1 MNNPNLESNQVVNPP
16 QDNTLGELPTV
27 TQPDYFKRGL
37 IWFGLGVLCMAI
49 SFCVTFF
56 FFQSD
61 GTSITIMYILTSV
74 GVLCITKGLADL
86 FGF

>member
-1 MNNPNLESNQVVNPP
+1 MHNPNLDDHPSEQPHVDS
-16 QDNTLGELPTV
+16 TLGEMPNV
-27 TQPDYFKRGL
+27 RKPDYFKRGL
-37 IWFGLGVLCMAI
+37 IWFGLGILCMAI
-49 SFCVTFF
+49 SFCITFF

-61 GTSITIMYILTSV
+61 GSSITFMYILTSV

>member
-1 MNNPNLESNQVVNPP
+1 MHNPNLDDHPSEQPHANS
-16 QDNTLGELPTV
+16 TLGEMPNV
-27 TQPDYFKRGL
+27 RQPDYFKRGL
-37 IWFGLGVLCMAI
+37 VWFGLGVLCMAI
-49 SFCVTFF
+49 SFCITFF

-61 GTSITIMYILTSV
+61 GSSITFMYILTSV

>member
-1 MNNPNLESNQVVNPP
+1 MNNPSLESDQAVNTP
-16 QDNTLGELPTV
+16 QDSASGELPKV
-27 TQPDYFKRGL
+27 GQPDHFKRGL
-37 IWFGLGVLCMAI
+37 IWFGLGVLCMAV

-61 GTSITIMYILTSV
+61 GSSITFMYILTSV